1 MDPKEEEEEEEE
13 EECSWGFK
21 SVVVV
26 VLEMGWSRRIVVLVE
41 ALSTGGHDL
50 KHRVLR
56 EIVVWGGGGR
66 RKWDFAQSIKKLAAI
81 DPT

>member
-1 MDPKEEEEEEEE
+1 MDPKEEEEEEED
-13 EECSWGFK
+13 CSWGFK
-21 SVVVV
+21 SVVVVV

-41 ALSTGGHDL
+41 ALSTRGHDL

-66 RKWDFAQSIKKLAAI
+66 RKGDFAAI
-81 DPT
+81 DPM